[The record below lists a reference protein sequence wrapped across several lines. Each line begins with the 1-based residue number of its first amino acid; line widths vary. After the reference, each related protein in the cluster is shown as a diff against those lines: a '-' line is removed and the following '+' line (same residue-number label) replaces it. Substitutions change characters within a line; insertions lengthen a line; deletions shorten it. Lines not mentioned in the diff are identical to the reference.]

1 MSTLRTYVGDK
12 LVAIGDVLEKPY
24 QRPSNYPSITEPT
37 ASEEKI
43 VILARIFKPFG
54 TGDSARNEIKVLFL
68 SSSSAQFTVTG
79 SDGTS
84 ETFNSNSNKTVVF
97 DYDNATSYAVDV
109 NSATT
114 ATDYY
119 IEDLGNTSQADW
131 NTLAGTS
138 GVTYEVGSR
147 ITTAVAGS
155 TLSDSTGTVS
165 IYNFRHVVITATGTN
180 WTQARRFA
188 RPVVRNISY
197 EEIYVSLPNYAN
209 TGIDN
214 LSFIRPYR
222 DYGNIRYIKW
232 LTNLSSVT
240 TAQSFCNGYA
250 NLIEFDCPSDFLAN
264 ANNLSY
270 FFSGCH
276 SLTKASYFDTS
287 GATNLR
293 NFFSSAYAFSGGM
306 KYDYSSAT
314 AMQNAFNSN
323 RSLRI
328 AKDLS
333 LPNCTNVAS
342 IFSGCSGLL
351 EAGDLYAPNA
361 VNAYRVY
368 SGCNNLRKIGTVT
381 LSSALDWEQC
391 FYSCTVLESIDNVVF
406 ASSGTFDLYRIYGN
420 CYALKTAF
428 VPPSA
433 ATYSDLYQAFINTSN
448 LDEIKPAGV
457 TMNASSITSNDKL
470 RQVFTGAGVYRL
482 PSVTFGTS
490 AFSGANSSIFNR
502 MKRVKEIPAYNLS
515 ALSVPLGST
524 NSLFSQSGQTGTHEL
539 QRIRATGIACTFT
552 VRDSH
557 MSADALDELMTNCAT
572 VTGKTMDLRNNPGA
586 STCDTTIAT
595 NKGWTVTT

>member
-37 ASEEKI
+37 ASDEKI

-54 TGDSARNEIKVLFL
+54 TGNSARNEINVNFV

-84 ETFNSNSNKTVVF
+84 ETFNSATSKTVVF

-131 NTLAGTS
+131 NTLAGTT
-138 GVTYEVGSR
+138 GVTYEVGSY

-180 WTQARRFA
+180 WTQAKRSS
-188 RPVVRNISY
+188 RPVTENISY
-197 EEIYVSLPNYAN
+197 EEIYVALPNYAN
-209 TGIDN
+209 TGVDN
-214 LSFIRPYR
+214 LSFVRPYR
-222 DYGNIRYIKW
+222 DYGNIKYVKW
-232 LTNLSSVT
+232 LTNLSSLT
-240 TAQSFCNGYA
+240 NAQSFFNGYSG
-250 NLIEFDCPSDFLAN
+250 LVEFDCPSDFASNATNLA
-264 ANNLSY
+264 Y
-270 FFSGCH
+270 FFNGCH
-276 SLTKASYFDTS
+276 SLTKASYFDIS
-287 GATNLR
+287 GATNTR
-293 NFFSSAYAFSGGM
+293 NFFANAYVFSGAM
-306 KYDYSSAT
+306 KYDYSSSTNMSAAFT
-314 AMQNAFNSN
+314 QNRN
-323 RSLRI
+323 LRI
-328 AKDLS
+328 AEDLS
-333 LPNCTNVAS
+333 LPNCTDVRSMFN
-342 IFSGCSGLL
+342 GCSGLL

-361 VNAYRVY
+361 TSAYRLY
-368 SGCNNLRKIGTVT
+368 SGCNNLKKIGTVT
-381 LSSALDWEQC
+381 LSSAFDWEQA
-391 FYSCTVLESIDNVVF
+391 FYACSVLESIENVVF
-406 ASSGTFDLYRIYGN
+406 ASSGTFDFYRIYGN
-420 CYALKTAF
+420 CHALKTLF

-433 ATYSDLYQAFINTSN
+433 ATYSDLYQAFINTIV
-448 LDEIKPAGV
+448 LEDIKPAGV
-457 TMNASSITSNDKL
+457 TINASSITSNDKL
-470 RQVFTGAGVYRL
+470 RQLFASSGIYRL
-482 PSVTFGTS
+482 PSITFSTS
-490 AFSGANSSIFNR
+490 TFSGANSSIFR
-502 MKRVKEIPAYNLS
+502 GMKRVKEIPAYNLS
-515 ALSVPLGST
+515 ALSVPLGT
-524 NSLFSQSGQTGTHEL
+524 ANGLFTQTGQTSTHEL

-552 VRDSH
+552 IRDSH

>member
-54 TGDSARNEIKVLFL
+54 TGNSARNEIKVLFL

-138 GVTYEVGSR
+138 NVTYEVGSY

-180 WTQARRFA
+180 WTQARRFS
-188 RPVVRNISY
+188 RPVTENISY
-197 EEIYVSLPNYAN
+197 EEIYVSLPNFAS

-250 NLIEFDCPSDFLAN
+250 NLIEFNCPSDFLPN
-264 ANNLSY
+264 VNNLSY

-293 NFFSSAYAFSGGM
+293 NFFSSAYVFSGGM

-342 IFSGCSGLL
+342 IFNGCSGLL

-361 VNAYRVY
+361 VNTYRVY
-368 SGCNNLRKIGTVT
+368 SGCTNMSKIGTVT
-381 LSSALDWEQC
+381 L
-391 FYSCTVLESIDNVVF
+391 
-406 ASSGTFDLYRIYGN
+406 
-420 CYALKTAF
+420 
-428 VPPSA
+428 
-433 ATYSDLYQAFINTSN
+433 
-448 LDEIKPAGV
+448 
-457 TMNASSITSNDKL
+457 
-470 RQVFTGAGVYRL
+470 
-482 PSVTFGTS
+482 
-490 AFSGANSSIFNR
+490 
-502 MKRVKEIPAYNLS
+502 
-515 ALSVPLGST
+515 
-524 NSLFSQSGQTGTHEL
+524 
-539 QRIRATGIACTFT
+539 
-552 VRDSH
+552 
-557 MSADALDELMTNCAT
+557 
-572 VTGKTMDLRNNPGA
+572 
-586 STCDTTIAT
+586 
-595 NKGWTVTT
+595 